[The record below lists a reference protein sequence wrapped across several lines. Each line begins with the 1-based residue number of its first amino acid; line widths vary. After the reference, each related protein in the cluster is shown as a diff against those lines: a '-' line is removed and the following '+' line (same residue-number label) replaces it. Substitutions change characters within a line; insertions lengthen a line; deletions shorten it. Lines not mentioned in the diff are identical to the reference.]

1 MIINLLAY
9 FIIYSFMGWV
19 IESTYRSFCERKLI
33 NSGFLYGPFCPI
45 YGIGAIIM
53 FLFLNNFKDNM
64 FILFVLGF
72 FILSLWEYVVGWI
85 LEIIFHTKYWDYTD
99 NKFNINGRIC
109 LTNSIFWGILGVVFI
124 KYIHPLVAQ
133 FLNKLPEG
141 YMNISTIILFAYL
154 LIDAITTFVRVK
166 KIDIS
171 ISKIAELNDT
181 IKLKLNELKELTQ
194 DATSNKIDSIQD
206 IIDDLKMQQS
216 KLKDKVSK
224 QAIRLKKAFPTMRS
238 EKITEFFTQKIDE
251 IRHK

>member
-9 FIIYSFMGWV
+9 FLIYSFMGWV
-19 IESTYRSFCERKLI
+19 IESGYRSFCERKLI

-53 FLFLNNFKDNM
+53 FLFLNNFKDNI

-99 NKFNINGRIC
+99 NKFNINGRVC

-124 KYIHPLVAQ
+124 KYIHPLVAG

-141 YMNISTIILFAYL
+141 YVNISAIIIFAYL
-154 LIDAITTFVRVK
+154 LIDAITTFVAVK

-171 ISKIAELNDT
+171 ISKISELNDT
-181 IKLKLNELKELTQ
+181 IKLKLNELKGLTQ
-194 DATSNKIDSIQD
+194 DAKSNKIESIQD
-206 IIDDLKMQQS
+206 IIDDLKLQQS

-224 QAIRLKKAFPTMRS
+224 QAIRLKKAFPTMKS
-238 EKITEFFTQKIDE
+238 EKITDFFSQKIDE